1 MPLVGA
7 GQQTSGSQCHLPHT
21 TSPRDPGVQV
31 DDADGSGKEVGQGVA
46 VGIGDIDSDQR
57 GWFRAFRGD
66 LGKHRA
72 LPACHR
78 GVATGVS
85 INTVLSYVNIVCLSI
100 C

>member
-1 MPLVGA
+1 M
-7 GQQTSGSQCHLPHT
+7 HT

-85 INTVLSYVNIVCLSI
+85 I
-100 C
+100 